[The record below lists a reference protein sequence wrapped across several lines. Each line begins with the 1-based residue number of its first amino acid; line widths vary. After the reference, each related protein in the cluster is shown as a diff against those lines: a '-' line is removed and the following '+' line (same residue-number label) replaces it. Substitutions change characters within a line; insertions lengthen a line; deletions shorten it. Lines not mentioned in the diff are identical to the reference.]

1 MGKFLRVLT
10 VFNLLFAITS
20 LVLGVILFDRREVLL
35 GRADT
40 FEIYLAKMARVIET
54 ELPAEPEE
62 TPDFE
67 ERDTSECT
75 AMLLPEPMRDT
86 YWTEYQIELE
96 ATDAEN
102 TIDFG
107 QMRSDLSHYYLIDEA
122 TGKPKKDEMSGARL
136 TDGDGTTQGSLDDYL
151 AKAKGQHALL
161 QRTRLQLTDIRT
173 QLQDTIREVNLRKA
187 SLREKLAEIVTL
199 KAEIRQLEET
209 IVSLQDTI
217 AGLKDE
223 ISSLEDNIKELQ
235 NENRRKQ
242 ETIDELTIK
251 SELLIQKF
259 RELQGIKQRLLA
271 RMGPQNIGDAPTVGN
286 TEKVVEVE
294 NLVYQPGNKG
304 TVEGVQSERG
314 FIVLRINATFAAEIE
329 TQMIRGVGL
338 PRIDLFV
345 SRDDDFVAKVRIIK
359 LEEPDL
365 AVAQILEGWQK
376 QPIKRGD
383 VIFHQ

>member
-20 LVLGVILFDRREVLL
+20 LVLGVIIFDRREVLL

-40 FEIYLAKMARVIET
+40 FEIYLAKLARVLET
-54 ELPAEPEE
+54 EPPAKPES
-62 TPDFE
+62 TPDYE
-67 ERDTSECT
+67 ERDTSACT

-86 YWTEYQIELE
+86 FWTEYQIELE
-96 ATDAEN
+96 ETDAEN
-102 TIDFG
+102 SIDFG
-107 QMRSDLSHYYLIDEA
+107 QMRSDLAHYYLMDGA
-122 TGKPKKDEMSGARL
+122 TGKPKRDEMSGARL
-136 TDGDGTTQGSLDDYL
+136 TDGDGTTQGRLDDFL
-151 AKAKGQHALL
+151 AKANDQHALL
-161 QRTRLQLTDIRT
+161 QRTRQQLTDIRT
-173 QLQDTIREVNLRKA
+173 QLLDTIREVNLRKA
-187 SLREKLAEIVTL
+187 SLREKLAEIVTI
-199 KAEIRQLEET
+199 KGEIRQWEET
-209 IVSLQDTI
+209 IVSLQDSI

-223 ISSLEDNIKELQ
+223 ISSFGGRIAELKD
-235 NENRRKQ
+235 ENRRKQ

-251 SELLIQKF
+251 SELLKQKF
-259 RELQGIKQRLLA
+259 RELQGVKRRLQT
-271 RMGPQNIGDAPTVGN
+271 RMGPKMLGEAPTVDSS
-286 TEKVVEVE
+286 EKVVEVE
-294 NLVYQPGNKG
+294 NLIYQPGNKG

-329 TQMIRGVGL
+329 TQMIRGGGV

-359 LEEPDL
+359 LEDAGL